1 VTLPLPIRST
11 CPLHALYPLLGPTLT
26 PVLDPRLLH
35 SPHFVPSPPSLH
47 SPPCSSPLLSTLFS
61 ILPPFPSPLPQIQE
75 QGEIREEDIKEE
87 ITRLGEKCRLLNE
100 KVLSSGREIVL
111 LKEGIESQR
120 ETHEGET
127 RRLTEKLEITE
138 NSLQELGSKFREN
151 EQLCKSLRSVLR
163 EKEDLIADSENV
175 LTQRLQEQ
183 NLGASE
189 FQRKSKQFAEDSA
202 EMMARIKELE
212 ATAVKTR

>member
-1 VTLPLPIRST
+1 
-11 CPLHALYPLLGPTLT
+11 
-26 PVLDPRLLH
+26 
-35 SPHFVPSPPSLH
+35 
-47 SPPCSSPLLSTLFS
+47 
-61 ILPPFPSPLPQIQE
+61 
-75 QGEIREEDIKEE
+75 
-87 ITRLGEKCRLLNE
+87 
-100 KVLSSGREIVL
+100 VLSSGREIVL

-189 FQRKSKQFAEDSA
+189 SQRKSKQFAEDSA

>member
-1 VTLPLPIRST
+1 V
-11 CPLHALYPLLGPTLT
+11 
-26 PVLDPRLLH
+26 
-35 SPHFVPSPPSLH
+35 
-47 SPPCSSPLLSTLFS
+47 
-61 ILPPFPSPLPQIQE
+61 
-75 QGEIREEDIKEE
+75 
-87 ITRLGEKCRLLNE
+87 LNE

-111 LKEGIESQR
+111 LKEGIESQK

-138 NSLQELGSKFREN
+138 NSLQELGLKFRDT

-163 EKEDLIADSENV
+163 EKEDRIVDSENV

-189 FQRKSKQFAEDSA
+189 FQRKSAQFLEDSA
-202 EMMARIKELE
+202 EMMARIRELE